1 MNHLPRSWGV
11 EDATLEGEQK
21 KGKPSK
27 GVEMAGDEMGGY
39 AEGTPVGSQYH
50 LEEHDTLEDQEDSWS
65 WLVPLC
71 HKQADPGS
79 LGQGS

>member
-1 MNHLPRSWGV
+1 MLSLRGNRKRGSQ
-11 EDATLEGEQK
+11 A
-21 KGKPSK
+21 KGF
-27 GVEMAGDEMGGY
+27 VAGDEMGEY
-39 AEGTPVGSQYH
+39 AEGTSVGSQYH

-71 HKQADPGS
+71 YKQADPGS